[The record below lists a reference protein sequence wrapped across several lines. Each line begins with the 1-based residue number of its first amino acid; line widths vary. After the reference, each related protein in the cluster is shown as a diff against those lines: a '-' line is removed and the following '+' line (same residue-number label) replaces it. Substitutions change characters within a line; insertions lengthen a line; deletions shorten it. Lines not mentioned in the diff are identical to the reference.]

1 MTEEQFVELSATIAG
16 AWLEDIHDFYAPWG
30 SPFTLDENGDEVYS
44 REAQDRFNNIYDR
57 VQNIMHGIVEIER
70 KDR

>member
-16 AWLEDIHDFYAPWG
+16 AWLEDAYLDNAW
-30 SPFTLDENGDEVYS
+30 TEDENGDEVYT
-44 REAQDRFNNIYDR
+44 EDAQDRFNDIYDT
-57 VQNIMHGIVEIER
+57 VQNIMHRIVEIER